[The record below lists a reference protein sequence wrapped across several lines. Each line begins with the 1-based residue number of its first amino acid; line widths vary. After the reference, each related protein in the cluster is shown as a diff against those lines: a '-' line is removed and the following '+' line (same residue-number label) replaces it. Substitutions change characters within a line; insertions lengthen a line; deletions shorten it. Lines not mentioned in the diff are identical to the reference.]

1 MLNSEYFIWGAG
13 TYGRR
18 LIQFMGDD
26 IRFKGVIDNNPAKQ
40 GTVFHGVPV
49 ISYEQAKEFM
59 PKFISSTKMVIA
71 LSIPTQVRSLL
82 QQDGLIENEDYYTIL
97 DFVPR
102 FYWAKNELVA
112 KTINLLPTTMCNMKC
127 ESCQSY
133 IPYAVNK
140 NSTSA
145 FDLKHDIDSAF
156 KHIDRAININI
167 CAGES
172 LLNKQ
177 LPEVTAYIYEKY
189 ADRYFEMCIQT
200 NGTIIPAD
208 DDMRRFSYAKVIF
221 SVSEYPENP
230 KITEKF
236 INACKKFN
244 VEWYSNRQADRE
256 LWHDFG
262 NPHEVTQTNPEQLR
276 IRYQQCFIPGAAVYE
291 GWLYLCAA
299 QSWSHAIAA
308 AGTRQ
313 QGDAF
318 DLCQPKTTKSRE
330 EVFRIISR
338 QPEQGYIS
346 HCMRCNGTIPVF
358 TITREQRGRDG
369 Q

>member
-1 MLNSEYFIWGAG
+1 MLNNEYFIWGAG

-26 IRFKGVIDNNPAKQ
+26 IKFKGVIDNNPTKQ

-49 ISYEQAKEFM
+49 ISYEQAKDFLPET
-59 PKFISSTKMVIA
+59 KIVVSLST
-71 LSIPTQVRSLL
+71 PTQVSSFL
-82 QQDGLIENEDYYTIL
+82 QEQNLTKNSDYYTIW
-97 DFVPR
+97 DFVSR
-102 FYWAKNELVA
+102 YYWEKDKLIA

-127 ESCQSY
+127 TNCQAY
-133 IPYAVNK
+133 IPYAVNHI
-140 NSTSA
+140 NASSA
-145 FDLKHDIDSAF
+145 DLIEDTNLMF
-156 KHIDRAININI
+156 MHIDKVININF
-167 CAGES
+167 CAGEN
-172 LLNKQ
+172 LLNNQ
-177 LPEVTAYIYEKY
+177 LSKVTHHINEHY

-200 NGTIIPAD
+200 NGTIIPKD
-208 DDMRRFSYAKVIF
+208 DDMRRFSDSKVIF

-236 INACKKFN
+236 IGLCDKFN
-244 VEWYSNRQADRE
+244 VGWYSNRQADRE

-262 NPHEVTQTNPEQLR
+262 NPHEITETNPQQLKA
-276 IRYQQCFIPGAAVYE
+276 RYQECFIPGVAVYE

-308 AGTRQ
+308 AGTRE

-318 DLCQPKTTKSRE
+318 DLRQPKTPKTRK
-330 EVFRIISR
+330 EVYRIISR

-346 HCMRCNGTIPVF
+346 HCMRCNGTVPVMA
-358 TITREQRGRDG
+358 IAGNQRGQNG